1 MFRTQILKFENLSIL
16 KWGKY
21 LINLGSHVALMLN
34 LLNSVHLLN
43 TEVLRQTHNEYP
55 ISRLRNGDH

>member
-21 LINLGSHVALMLN
+21 LINLGSRVALMLN

-43 TEVLRQTHNEYP
+43 TEVLRQTQ
-55 ISRLRNGDH
+55 